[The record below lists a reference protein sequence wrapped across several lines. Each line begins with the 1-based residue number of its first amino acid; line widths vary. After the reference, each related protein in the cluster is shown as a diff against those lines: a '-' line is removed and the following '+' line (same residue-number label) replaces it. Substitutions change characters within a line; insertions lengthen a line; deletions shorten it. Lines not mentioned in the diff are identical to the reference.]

1 MSGVPGFA
9 FSIVLAMSAVLAAIA
24 ARNASVT
31 AKTCIDAAAIFYALI
46 AIAQVSAHTIGD
58 DAVAFATLIVLAMAP
73 PVLAVAAYDTLRT
86 RVRSLPAMLVFGAS
100 GVSAA
105 AAILTPHP
113 AFAFL
118 PLIASVVVMIMLSAD
133 IRFEQQR
140 RALILVTA
148 AVALLAS
155 ATAFIDAGSQAFS
168 LFASVAVTGVAL
180 AVAPASGVLVEHKRQ
195 RWTRRTL
202 AVRRKR

>member
-31 AKTCIDAAAIFYALI
+31 AKTCIDAAAVFYALI
-46 AIAQVSAHTIGD
+46 AVAQVSVRIIGD
-58 DAVAFATLIVLAMAP
+58 DAVAFATLLVLALAP
-73 PVLAVAAYDTLRT
+73 PALAVAAYDTLRT

-100 GVSAA
+100 GASAA

-118 PLIASVVVMIMLSAD
+118 PLIASVVVMIMLGAE
-133 IRFEQQR
+133 IRFDQQR
-140 RALILVTA
+140 RALVLVTA
-148 AVALLAS
+148 AVAQLAG
-155 ATAFIDAGSQAFS
+155 AAAFINAGSQAFS
-168 LFASVAVTGVAL
+168 LFAAVAITGVSL
-180 AVAPASGVLVEHKRQ
+180 AVAPASGVLVEHKRK